1 MKSQSYDDIRSRG
14 PMVKLLRVHRRTQSS
29 NTKSILM
36 LLPIHDFLFQVIG
49 AVLRERT
56 LHTATNYFITSLAVS
71 DCLVGL
77 VVMPFS
83 AAYEAM
89 SQKWIFGPD
98 WCDVWHSFD
107 VLVS

>member
-1 MKSQSYDDIRSRG
+1 
-14 PMVKLLRVHRRTQSS
+14 
-29 NTKSILM
+29 
-36 LLPIHDFLFQVIG
+36 VIG

-83 AAYEAM
+83 TAYEAM

-107 VLVS
+107 VLVRWRRTFLNSVSKVLQ